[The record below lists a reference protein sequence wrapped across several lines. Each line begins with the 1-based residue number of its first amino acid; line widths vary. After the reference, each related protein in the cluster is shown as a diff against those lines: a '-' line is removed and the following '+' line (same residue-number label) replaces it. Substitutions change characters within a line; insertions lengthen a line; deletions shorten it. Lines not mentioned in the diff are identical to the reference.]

1 MIENL
6 EQQKTSL
13 TALKRPIAALSPVP
27 VSSTSEHLN
36 LNSSRGKIPQAFN
49 VIQPIFQKFENSP
62 STDLSRKLTL
72 IQPEGKTALP
82 KNQIKSRNMGGESFT
97 CDASPHSPC
106 IKFDDRKT
114 GVGAGLSVHNA
125 AHIAEINKNS
135 SSIQIKLKNI
145 SFNCF
150 EVVIG
155 LFGLVIGSSFK
166 KILIPVNMQIAGDIR
181 RDA

>member
-13 TALKRPIAALSPVP
+13 TALKRTIAALSPVP

-36 LNSSRGKIPQAFN
+36 LNSSHAKIPQAFN
-49 VIQPIFQKFENSP
+49 VIQPVFQKSENNLSA
-62 STDLSRKLTL
+62 DLGRKLTL
-72 IQPEGKTALP
+72 IQPKGKTGLP
-82 KNQIKSRNMGGESFT
+82 KKPENSRNMGGDSFT

-114 GVGAGLSVHNA
+114 GVGAGLLVHNA

-135 SSIQIKLKNI
+135 SSIQIKFKNI

-166 KILIPVNMQIAGDIR
+166 KILIPANMQIAGDIR